1 MFAGQRR
8 VVENEQKVSR
18 RYETAIIC
26 SWLSNTSGF
35 AKVAKSP
42 HDVYKKM
49 EIKSVAEQDEQ
60 EKIQGKRRHY
70 KGSMKSQFEQHE
82 RWLESQKIDGDNPKT
97 DRSSRA

>member
-1 MFAGQRR
+1 MFARQRR
-8 VVENEQKVSR
+8 IAENDRKVSR

-26 SWLSNTSGF
+26 AWLSNTSGF

-49 EIKSVAEQDEQ
+49 EIKSIEEQDDQ

-70 KGSMKSQFEQHE
+70 KGSLKSQFEQHE
-82 RWLESQKIDGDNPKT
+82 RWLESQDIDGDNPKT
-97 DRSSRA
+97 DCSSRA